1 MATFYV
7 KTQASLPSLAS
18 VNDKPT
24 SPFSRSLVIEA
35 DKFETSPDFGTF
47 DFYREHLL
55 VASVPSRDVLAVV
68 EEDAYQGDYLFDLET
83 EPDDSDDVCLDC
95 RFKEFLE
102 SEEFFNE
109 VYEIV
114 EAYHGPDDYGD
125 VPDPL
130 PEPLTIYKAI
140 TPDYPNGAWG
150 FWYNDD
156 TKGDVFVPF
165 GISRTYAETGLV
177 AHIKGTRWPV
187 TTPLDKTTAIP
198 ETIQ

>member
-1 MATFYV
+1 MAKYTV
-7 KTQASLPSLAS
+7 KTTD
-18 VNDKPT
+18 N
-24 SPFSRSLVIEA
+24 RNLVIEA
-35 DKFETSPDFGTF
+35 DSYGLDYTQTSYEFTKDGNKVATIPASPYVFAI
-47 DFYREHLL
+47 LL
-55 VASVPSRDVLAVV
+55 NDV
-68 EEDAYQGDYLFDLET
+68 EESDYYWVYDWNEEENKENET
-83 EPDDSDDVCLDC
+83 ETETDDVCLDC

-114 EAYHGPDDYGD
+114 EAYHSPDDYED

-130 PEPLTIYKAI
+130 PEPLTIYKAVA
-140 TPDYPNGAWG
+140 PDYPNGTWG

>member
-114 EAYHGPDDYGD
+114 EAYHSPDDYED

-130 PEPLTIYKAI
+130 PEPLTIYKAVA
-140 TPDYPNGAWG
+140 PVYPNGAWG

-165 GISRTYAETGLV
+165 GMNRAYAETGLDQ
-177 AHIKGTRWPV
+177 HTKGTRDWRV
-187 TTPLDKTTAIP
+187 TPLDKTTAIP

>member
-1 MATFYV
+1 MAKYTV
-7 KTQASLPSLAS
+7 KTTD
-18 VNDKPT
+18 N
-24 SPFSRSLVIEA
+24 RNLVIEA
-35 DKFETSPDFGTF
+35 DSYGLDYTRTSYEFTKDGNKVAAIPASPYVFAI
-47 DFYREHLL
+47 LL
-55 VASVPSRDVLAVV
+55 NDV
-68 EEDAYQGDYLFDLET
+68 EESDYYWVYDWNEEENKENET
-83 EPDDSDDVCLDC
+83 ETETDDVCLDC

-114 EAYHGPDDYGD
+114 EAYHSPDDYED

-165 GISRTYAETGLV
+165 GMNRAYAETGLDQ
-177 AHIKGTRWPV
+177 HTKGTRDWRV
-187 TTPLDKTTAIP
+187 TPLDKTTLIP